1 MKARLSG
8 LPLSLH
14 PSSFILPMSLT
25 LDTPVLG
32 LPQQGIA
39 RLGAQT
45 ARRLALAVANVSGA
59 RDASEVTV
67 EDLLNYLPMRYED
80 RSNLARIE
88 SLRDGVEA
96 SLELYVRVSGGF
108 QVGKNRGP
116 KAPPLYIFEV
126 TAGDPERTGKPVV
139 VWWFVSGRQ
148 AQRIVAYYR
157 QRFARGARFVA
168 FGRWEWD
175 ARRNTF
181 ALRLNKPDELEMLP
195 GTFTPPENALI
206 RLAEQGQTH
215 DGPNGAGFDA
225 AGESGKT
232 GDARAPSDVRTS
244 SAASEGGADE
254 DEEVSDESADE
265 SSVDEPTDP
274 ALAAIHVGRRVP
286 VYRKLGEFRTKR
298 LREIM
303 HAVLARLGDEAFTET
318 LPAELIKRQHLAS
331 RADAIRRIHFP
342 AEDAP
347 LAEYERARSPA
358 HLRLI
363 FEEFFWVALAI
374 AIRRD
379 ERVKEP
385 KGALIE
391 VTPRARAR
399 ILSVLPFELTAAQ
412 ERAIARILEDMQ
424 SDVPMNRLLQGDVG
438 SGKTAVALLSML
450 AAMENGYQAA
460 LMVPTEI
467 LAEQH
472 ARNIKRLL
480 ARTPFRVELL
490 VGSLKASE
498 KRRLHKEIA
507 AGEVHAVVG
516 THALIQ
522 EAVSFGK
529 LGLVVIDEQHRFGVL
544 QRAALRERGFNPD
557 VLVMTAT
564 PIPRS
569 LAMTVYGDL
578 DVSVIDELPPGR
590 TPVKTVVVGE
600 DKRAGVYKGIER
612 EVRAGRQVYVVYPL
626 VEESEKM
633 DLKDATRMYEHLR
646 DRVFPVFA
654 VGLLHGKMKPSE
666 KEETMRRF
674 VSGEI
679 QVLVATTVVEVGV
692 DVPNASVM
700 IVEHAERFGL
710 SQLHQLRGRVGRG
723 AEQSYCVLMSSERQT
738 SVAQQRLG
746 IMAETNDGFRIAEK
760 DLELRGP
767 GEVMGTRQSGVPTFR
782 VGNLVRDIQILEDA
796 RREAEHY
803 LTTRRHTRE
812 TSRLIERVRAD
823 ARFGLAA
830 IG

>member
-1 MKARLSG
+1 MMS
-8 LPLSLH
+8 LSL
-14 PSSFILPMSLT
+14 T
-25 LDTPVLG
+25 TPVLE
-32 LPQQGIA
+32 LSKQGVA
-39 RLGAQT
+39 RLGAAT
-45 ARRLALAVANVSGA
+45 ARKLGLALAVGSGK
-59 RDASEVTV
+59 RDAGEVSV

-80 RSNLARIE
+80 RSNLARIADL
-88 SLRDGVEA
+88 SDGVEA
-96 SLELYVRVSGGF
+96 SLELYVRVAGGF
-108 QVGKNRGP
+108 QVGKNRGS
-116 KAPPLYIFEV
+116 KAPPLFIFEV

-148 AQRIVAYYR
+148 AQRIVSYHR
-157 QRFARGARFVA
+157 QKFARGARFVA

-181 ALRLNKPDELEMLP
+181 SLRLAKPDELEMLP
-195 GTFTPPENALI
+195 GTFAPPENALI
-206 RLAEQGQTH
+206 RIAEQGEALEH
-215 DGPNGAGFDA
+215 IHGGGDPDNPNGGAHETA
-225 AGESGKT
+225 TSGEGEDEVADDD
-232 GDARAPSDVRTS
+232 GA
-244 SAASEGGADE
+244 ADE
-254 DEEVSDESADE
+254 EGLEEPA
-265 SSVDEPTDP
+265 DP

-303 HAVLARLGDEAFTET
+303 HAVLSKLDDEAFDET
-318 LPAELIKRQHLAS
+318 LPPDLISKLKLAS
-331 RADAIRRIHFP
+331 RAVAIRRIHFP
-342 AEDAP
+342 TDDAP

-363 FEEFFWVALAI
+363 FEEFFWVALAL
-374 AIRRD
+374 AIRRG
-379 ERVKEP
+379 ERVKEA
-385 KGALIE
+385 KGACIE
-391 VTPRARAR
+391 ITDPIYERM
-399 ILSVLPFELTAAQ
+399 LSVLPFTLTGAQ
-412 ERAIARILEDMQ
+412 ERAVTRILDDMQ
-424 SDVPMNRLLQGDVG
+424 SDAPMNRLLQGDVG

-450 AAMENGYQAA
+450 AAMENGYQSA

-472 ARNIKRLL
+472 ARNLKRML
-480 ARTPFRVELL
+480 APTPYRVELL
-490 VGSLKASE
+490 TGSLKASE
-498 KRRLHKEIA
+498 KRRLHADLA
-507 AGEVHAVVG
+507 AGEIHAAVG

-522 EAVSFGK
+522 ESVSFSK

-590 TPVKTVVVGE
+590 TPIKTVVVGE
-600 DKRAGVYKGIER
+600 DKRAGVYKGVER
-612 EVRAGRQVYVVYPL
+612 EVRAGRQAYIVYPL

-633 DLKDATRMYEHLR
+633 DLKDATRMFEHLR
-646 DRVFPVFA
+646 DRVFPHFS
-654 VGLLHGKMKPSE
+654 VGLMHGKMKSAE
-666 KEETMRRF
+666 KEDAMRRF
-674 VSGEI
+674 VAGEI
-679 QVLVATTVVEVGV
+679 HVLVATTVVEVGV

-700 IVEHAERFGL
+700 VIEHAERFGL

-723 AEQSYCVLMSSERQT
+723 AEASACVLMVSDKQT
-738 SVAQQRLG
+738 SVARERLG
-746 IMAETNDGFRIAEK
+746 IMEETNDGFRIAEK
-760 DLELRGP
+760 DLEIRGP

-782 VGNLVRDIQILEDA
+782 VGNLVRDLHILEEA

-803 LTTRRHTRE
+803 LTARRHTRE
-812 TSRLIERVRAD
+812 TSQLIERVRAD

>member
-1 MKARLSG
+1 
-8 LPLSLH
+8 
-14 PSSFILPMSLT
+14 MSLT
-25 LDTPVLG
+25 LDTPVLH
-32 LPQQGIA
+32 LSEQGIS

-45 ARRLALAVANVSGA
+45 ARRLALAVANVAGKQ
-59 RDASEVTV
+59 DAGEVTV

-80 RSNLARIE
+80 RSNLARIADL
-88 SLRDGVEA
+88 SDGVEA
-96 SLELYVRVSGGF
+96 SLDLYVRVAGAF

-126 TAGDPERTGKPVV
+126 TAGDPEKTGRPVV

-148 AQRIVAYYR
+148 AGRIVAYYR
-157 QRFARGARFVA
+157 QRFERGARFVA
-168 FGRWEWD
+168 FGKWEWD

-181 ALRLNKPDELEMLP
+181 ALRLGKPDELEMLP

-206 RLAEQGQTH
+206 RLAEQAQSDSDGASVINH
-215 DGPNGAGFDA
+215 DADAKASNGNDDD
-225 AGESGKT
+225 ET
-232 GDARAPSDVRTS
+232 
-244 SAASEGGADE
+244 GGADAG
-254 DEEVSDESADE
+254 DAEEEAAE
-265 SSVDEPTDP
+265 ETGVDEPTDP

-298 LREIM
+298 LREIV
-303 HAVLARLGDEAFTET
+303 HAVLARLDDAAFEET
-318 LPAELIKRQHLAS
+318 LPAELITRRQLAS
-331 RADAIRRIHFP
+331 RADAMRRIHFP
-342 AEDAP
+342 SDDVP

-374 AIRRD
+374 GLRRD

-391 VTPRARAR
+391 VTPHVRER
-399 ILSVLPFELTAAQ
+399 ITSVLPFTLTNAQ
-412 ERAIARILEDMQ
+412 ERSVTRILEDMQ

-438 SGKTAVALLSML
+438 SGKTAVALLAML
-450 AAMENGYQAA
+450 AALENGYQAA
-460 LMVPTEI
+460 LMAPTEI

-472 ARNIKRLL
+472 ARNIKRML
-480 ARTPFRVELL
+480 ADTLYRVELL
-490 VGSLKASE
+490 TGSLKAAE
-498 KRRLHKEIA
+498 KRRLQRDLAHGEIHA
-507 AGEVHAVVG
+507 AIG

-522 EAVSFGK
+522 EAVEFSR

-544 QRAALRERGFNPD
+544 QRAALRERGYNPD

-578 DVSVIDELPPGR
+578 EVSVIDELPPGR
-590 TPVKTVVVGE
+590 TPIKTVVVGE
-600 DKRAGVYKGIER
+600 EKRAGVYKGIER
-612 EVRAGRQVYVVYPL
+612 EVRAGRQAYVVYPL

-633 DLKDATRMYEHLR
+633 DLKDATRMFEHLR
-646 DRVFPVFA
+646 DRVFPHFSI
-654 VGLLHGKMKPSE
+654 GLLHGKMKSAE
-666 KEETMRRF
+666 KDEVMRRF
-674 VSGEI
+674 VRGEI

-692 DVPNASVM
+692 DVPNASIMV
-700 IVEHAERFGL
+700 VEHAERFGL

-723 AEQSYCVLMSSERQT
+723 AEQSYCVLLASDRQT

-746 IMAETNDGFRIAEK
+746 IMEETSDGFRIAEK
-760 DLELRGP
+760 DLEIRGP

-782 VGNLVRDIQILEDA
+782 VGNLVRDLAILEDA

-812 TSRLIERVRAD
+812 TSRLIARVRAD